1 MDNWLKEGNPA
12 SYWMP
17 GMFFPHGFMT
27 GVLQTHA
34 RQYQIAID
42 ALSFNFEVL
51 TAEGAEEIEEKP
63 EDGVYIHG
71 LFMDGSRWDRENQVI
86 MDPYPSV
93 MQDPMPVIWFK
104 P

>member
-1 MDNWLKEGNPA
+1 MDDWLKNGNPQA
-12 SYWMP
+12 YWLP

-51 TAEGAEEIEEKP
+51 LQEGPEEIEEKP
-63 EDGVYIHG
+63 EDGVYLYG
-71 LFMDGSRWDRENQVI
+71 FFMDGARWDRDNLVI
-86 MDPYPSV
+86 VDSYPNV
-93 MQDPMPVIWFK
+93 M
-104 P
+104 